1 MLAGMYSIITSSPY
15 IFVTREESFHL
26 LQLVVFAF
34 LGPEYLQVV
43 EEDLLGDDR
52 KALAPTV
59 AFEGVASII
68 VADVVGPY
76 LQGGEAVSGAA
87 AGYGDSE
94 GGYKD

>member
-1 MLAGMYSIITSSPY
+1 MLAGMYSIITSSPN
-15 IFVTREESFHL
+15 IFVTWEEGFHL

-52 KALAPTV
+52 KALAPAI
-59 AFEGVASII
+59 AFEGVASVI

-94 GGYKD
+94 DGY